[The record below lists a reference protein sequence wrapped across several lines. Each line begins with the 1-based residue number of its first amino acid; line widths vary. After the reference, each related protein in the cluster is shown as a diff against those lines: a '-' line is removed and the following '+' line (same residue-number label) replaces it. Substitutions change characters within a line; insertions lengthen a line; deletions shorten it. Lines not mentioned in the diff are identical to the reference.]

1 MNPYRCSD
9 WRFTW
14 KRLLAFWLVLGW
26 SVTLCAADSPQ
37 LTALSPV
44 WKQTGLTAE
53 SVESV
58 IGLLNQELAA
68 IAGDVT
74 DESQE
79 GRRRAALK
87 DRVVLLRQLEET
99 LVRRREMAQSKPE
112 KGRGEADLDA
122 RIREWEK
129 RSPPPPPANPTQE
142 AFKQLE
148 EKRAERLKTVKGL
161 QDARDARRQLLQRI
175 PELIL
180 QAKQTQKAAE
190 EERRKLPTL
199 SGKADAAKKGLV
211 ALKLDNAEL
220 SQAVSQAQVALWN
233 AELAFEKEN
242 GVRLDKELE
251 LAQRIFEW
259 EEQQIK
265 LYQEALSH
273 LQAQALEAKSGAL
286 EQKEKLAEK
295 AHTPLEKFLAQR
307 EILVA
312 QSQKNTAEWHQLRT
326 ELASVITGQETRIK
340 EEETELGNLGALV
353 KRLGSQGMAAELLK
367 STFRLMGE
375 RRLEL
380 EHLLSASLRERLT
393 AAQARRVEIEARL
406 VNLREQW
413 RGEWQV
419 LSSASGENI
428 ALDAK
433 QEALFRE
440 KSVKALDAYRQG
452 LLDEKKVLFE
462 INVDERRLELLTSER
477 ANVLDSL
484 ERFVL
489 SKVFWI
495 QDADPLGWSLITGM
509 LDELFG
515 TERDTSFIK
524 WLERV
529 FTIEN
534 GQHLLEA
541 LTHPLELF
549 YGAMLLMALFVG
561 IPLSRRW
568 VRAMEA
574 WKQRPESE
582 REGRAWFLPVL
593 AALAE
598 AGLWSVYFLIAAMA
612 IDAAGLPQGV
622 GKVVARV
629 LMHVALFVFLWRLN
643 RALFGSGAV
652 ARSQFGMPRDLSK
665 TLHRAVRMLLIAYP
679 SLLMPWIIFRG
690 APFDFQALPRLGYTA
705 YELTVAAV
713 LYYLIRDSSPLVR
726 HAFLET
732 GETPNGGHQP
742 RGGLLADNWRLIS
755 RLLLLGI
762 LTVVGIDAFGYRF
775 GAATITRNGLLTLVT
790 IFLLIGLYR
799 LSISVAMSLG
809 RDRHWVMAVAPGE
822 DAQDDLYQSALS
834 IRRFL
839 RLLFIIGGGWML
851 ASYWG
856 VNRQTL
862 DALHEYTLFTT
873 TLADGGVDVISVADM
888 IRFVITLVASVW
900 LVHHLPGILELFIF
914 SRVRVDQ
921 GVRYAILTMSRYT
934 VVLIGLPA
942 SLSALHVDVGKIA
955 WLAAAISVGIGFGL
969 QEIVANFISGIIL
982 LLERPVRVGDRISV
996 GAVMGE
1002 VRRIN
1007 IRATRVISQDLQE
1020 ILIPNRDLITKE
1032 VINWTLSSREV
1043 RLVIHVGVAY
1053 GSDIEQVRK
1062 LLMEVAE
1069 RDPLVLRDPPPRVL
1083 FMNHGASALEFQ
1095 LRVYHIDP
1103 DIRANMTDRL
1113 NTAINHTFRA
1123 NGIEIPLPQQE
1134 VHIRGGGLIAAP
1146 ETSAEGHATEPPVP
1160 GR

>member
-1 MNPYRCSD
+1 MRWVPFFVVLV
-9 WRFTW
+9 WFG
-14 KRLLAFWLVLGW
+14 LAG
-26 SVTLCAADSPQ
+26 AADGTSQ
-37 LTALSPV
+37 TALSPI
-44 WKQTGLTAE
+44 WKQSALTPE
-53 SVESV
+53 TVESV

-99 LVRRREMAQSKPE
+99 LVRRRDMAQTKPE
-112 KGRGEADLDA
+112 KGRSEADLDA
-122 RIREWEK
+122 KIREWEK
-129 RSPPPPPANPTQE
+129 KPQPTAPANPTQE

-148 EKRAERLKTVKGL
+148 EKRAERLKSVKGL

-175 PELIL
+175 PELIG

-199 SGKADAAKKGLV
+199 PGKADAAKKGLV

-233 AELAFEKEN
+233 AELAFEREN

-286 EQKEKLAEK
+286 EQKEKLAEQ

-312 QSQKNTAEWHQLRT
+312 QSQKNTVEWLQLRT

-340 EEETELGNLGALV
+340 EEEAELGNLGALV

-367 STFRLMGE
+367 STFRLMGQ

-380 EHLLSASLRERLT
+380 EHVLTASLRERLG
-393 AAQARRVEIEARL
+393 AAQARRAEIEARL

-413 RGEWQV
+413 RVEWQALQTV
-419 LSSASGENI
+419 QTPSGSEI
-428 ALDAK
+428 IPLDGK
-433 QEALFRE
+433 QEAVFKERNN
-440 KSVKALDAYRQG
+440 KYIDAYRQG

-462 INVDERRLELLTSER
+462 INVDERRLELLTAER
-477 ANVLDSL
+477 GNVLDAL

-495 QDADPLGWSLITGM
+495 QDADPLGMSLITGM
-509 LDELFG
+509 IDELVG
-515 TERDTSFIK
+515 VERDSSVIR
-524 WLERV
+524 WLEKL
-529 FTIEN
+529 FTAEN
-534 GQHLLEA
+534 GQRLIEA
-541 LTHPLELF
+541 LSRPLEIF
-549 YGAMLLMALFVG
+549 YGAMLFMVLLIG

-574 WKQRPESE
+574 WKRHPEME
-582 REGRAWFLPVL
+582 RNGGSWLWPIV

-622 GKVVARV
+622 GKVLARV
-629 LMHVALFVFLWRLN
+629 LMHMALFAFLWRLN
-643 RALFGSGAV
+643 RALFGSGAL

-665 TLHRAVRMLLIAYP
+665 TLHRAFWLLLIAYP

-705 YELTVAAV
+705 YELIVAAV

-726 HAFLET
+726 HALLESSESHD
-732 GETPNGGHQP
+732 GKHHP
-742 RGGLLADNWRLIS
+742 RSGLLADNWRLIS

-762 LTVVGIDAFGYRF
+762 LAVVGIDGFGYRF

-790 IFLLIGLYR
+790 LFVLIGLYR
-799 LSISVAMSLG
+799 LSISVAMRLG
-809 RDRHWVMAVAPGE
+809 RDRYWSVAVAPGE
-822 DAQDDLYQSALS
+822 EERDNANQSAVS

-839 RLLFIIGGGWML
+839 RLLFFVGGGLLL

-862 DALHEYTLFTT
+862 DALNEYTFFTA
-873 TLADGGVDVISVADM
+873 TLADGSVDMISVADM
-888 IRFVITLVASVW
+888 IRFVVTLLFSFW
-900 LVHHLPGILELFIF
+900 LVHHLPGILELFLF
-914 SRVRVDQ
+914 SRMRMDQ
-921 GVRYAILTMSRYT
+921 GVRYAILTMSRYI

-942 SLSALHVDVGKIA
+942 ALSALHVDVGKIA

-969 QEIVANFISGIIL
+969 QEIVANFVSGIIL

-996 GAVMGE
+996 GTVMGE

-1007 IRATRVISQDLQE
+1007 IRATRVLNQDLQE

-1043 RLVIHVGVAY
+1043 RLVIPVGVAY
-1053 GSDIEQVRK
+1053 GTDIERVRA
-1062 LLMEVAE
+1062 LLMEVAQK
-1069 RDPLVLRDPPPRVL
+1069 DPLVLRDPEPRVI

-1095 LRVYHIDP
+1095 LRIYHVDP
-1103 DIRANMTDRL
+1103 DMRAIMTDRL
-1113 NTAINHTFRA
+1113 NTAINHTFR
-1123 NGIEIPLPQQE
+1123 NHGIEIPLPQQE
-1134 VHIRGGGLIAAP
+1134 VHIRGGGRMSTPDGGVIQD
-1146 ETSAEGHATEPPVP
+1146 
-1160 GR
+1160 R